1 MNSSATTS
9 RRARALLL
17 TMLLGALSLVPGCA
31 TAPPAEIGEFDEG
44 QARALADQGNFR
56 AAAAEY
62 ESMADD
68 DRQNRAALL
77 LRAAESLREEGDWAG
92 VTRIADSINR
102 KRLTDTQALRLELLL
117 AERSLARDDVEGA
130 WARLQLLPEARQP
143 GARARQLEL
152 RARTLAARGDLLG
165 AARLHVEMAALL
177 EAGQQRANERD
188 LVAVLARMP
197 AADLQRNFNEV
208 AAEDPLRPYIEQAL
222 RSLGSTPVRR
232 LPQPTRA
239 VGTLLPDAG
248 GDWQR
253 EGAEQI
259 ERLALLVPLTG
270 PFAAAGRAVR
280 DGALAAHFADP
291 AARVHLDVIDSGL
304 TPASAVEA
312 YVDAVTRGA
321 QRVIGPL
328 PREQVAAVFAQP
340 QLPVPLLALNA
351 GEEDAPPPAGSHVFG
366 LAPEEEGAAIVQRLA
381 QRGLR
386 SPLVIVNHEDWSQR
400 AARALAAHLE
410 LDGAKPSARIELPT
424 GVDYGA
430 VLDGVGALSFDAV
443 VLALRPQQARL
454 LLAQWRERGL
464 PVHPWLA
471 TSHIYSGTP
480 NRNLDRDLEGVEFC
494 DAPWLADLASGLP
507 ARAALKRDLPTAESA
522 PRLFALGL
530 DAYRLVPYLEGL
542 RGHPDAYLDGANGQL
557 TVDAAGRVRRLPAW
571 LRFVD
576 GQPRATEGAL
586 LAQ

>member
-1 MNSSATTS
+1 MNPSFHPAQSLRT
-9 RRARALLL
+9 LFL
-17 TMLLGALSLVPGCA
+17 TVTLSLLAGCA

-44 QARALADQGNFR
+44 QGRTLAEAGDFR
-56 AAAAEY
+56 AAAAAY
-62 ESMADD
+62 ERMADD

-92 VTRIADSINR
+92 VTRIIGAIKR
-102 KRLTDTQALRLELLL
+102 QRLTETQALRLELLL
-117 AERSLARDDVEGA
+117 AEQSLARNDVEGA

-152 RARTLAARGDLLG
+152 RARTLAARGDLLA
-165 AARLHVEMAALL
+165 AARLHIEMMALL
-177 EAGQQRANERD
+177 QADQQRSNERD

-197 AADLQRNFNEV
+197 AVDLQRQFNEV
-208 AAEDPLRPYIEQAL
+208 AVDDALRPYLEQAL

-239 VGTLLPDAG
+239 VGSLLPG
-248 GDWQR
+248 SSGDWQR
-253 EGAEQI
+253 EGSVQI

-270 PFAAAGRAVR
+270 PFAGAGRAVR
-280 DGALAAHFADP
+280 DGALAAHFADTGG
-291 AARVHLDVIDSGL
+291 RIHLDVIDSGL
-304 TPASAVEA
+304 TPASAIEA

-328 PREQVAAVFAQP
+328 PRDQVAAVFAQP

-366 LAPEEEGAAIVQRLA
+366 LAPEEEGAAIAQRLS
-381 QRGLR
+381 QRGLHA
-386 SPLVIVNHEDWSQR
+386 PLIILNHEDWSQR
-400 AARALAAHLE
+400 AAQTLTAHLE
-410 LDGAKPSARIELPT
+410 LDGIKPAARIELPA
-424 GVDYGA
+424 GVDYSA
-430 VLDGVGALSFDAV
+430 VLDRVGAIACDAV

-464 PVHPWLA
+464 PAHPWLA
-471 TSHIYSGTP
+471 TSHIYSGSP
-480 NRNLDRDLEGVEFC
+480 NRNLDRDLEGVEFS
-494 DAPWLADLASGLP
+494 DAPWLADLSAGLP
-507 ARAALKRDLPTAESA
+507 TRSALKRELATADVA

-530 DAYRLVPYLEGL
+530 DAYRLVPYLDGL
-542 RGHPDAYLDGANGQL
+542 RAHPDAYLDGANGQL
-557 TVDAAGRVRRLPAW
+557 TVDSAGRVRRLPAW
-571 LRFVD
+571 LRFVE